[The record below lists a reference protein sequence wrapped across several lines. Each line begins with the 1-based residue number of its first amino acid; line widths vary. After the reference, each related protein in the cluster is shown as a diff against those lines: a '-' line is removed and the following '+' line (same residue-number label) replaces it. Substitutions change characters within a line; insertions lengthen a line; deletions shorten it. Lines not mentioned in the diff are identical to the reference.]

1 MKHSFALFLVLAALA
16 SSGRSIAQTGHDG
29 DWWRRLSLTTRQI
42 VVTGFLDG
50 MALGHNLTLMG
61 AGNSSDTD
69 CRTTIAQSYTYVR
82 NKYFQNV
89 APGDIVSALDQLYSE
104 GDNSSIIFG
113 RAVWIAV
120 KRLVG
125 TNPDEIQKLIL
136 QSRGVGY

>member
-1 MKHSFALFLVLAALA
+1 MRPMLLLLPVILFSLPAP
-16 SSGRSIAQTGHDG
+16 GYAQAGHDG
-29 DWWRRLSLTTRQI
+29 GWWRELSLNTKQD

-61 AGNSSDTD
+61 TGNSSDTE
-69 CRTTIAQSYTYVR
+69 CRSKIEQSYTYVR
-82 NKYFQNV
+82 NRYFRAIASRDLV
-89 APGDIVSALDQLYSE
+89 EALDQLYSE
-104 GDNSSIIFG
+104 SDNSSIIIG

-120 KRLVG
+120 NRLGG